1 MPVCKHVAVATF
13 QAVRNKFFDRPSV
26 ESTIGFGRD
35 FVARFGALNVSL
47 FSGGLAYY
55 VILAL
60 APIAISVGAI
70 AGLFIDQ
77 EQFIS
82 GWDSLI
88 SRGPES
94 LSGLDPVVNSLASL
108 AQSATTGTVTVTTIV
123 SLAVAVYVSQKV
135 VYGVL
140 LVQDHIFSSDRTP
153 PGLFARVRSAVIALA
168 MIIVIVVSLLAVT
181 FVPMFLRSL
190 NVETTFLG
198 LLDTLGWLTPAVFV
212 YLVIWFVMRHTSGP
226 NGVVTWRSP
235 GLIVATI
242 LIILSIGVFGIY
254 ADQSSTVGSALI
266 VFGAPIAVL
275 IWTYLV
281 FLGFFVGSIVED
293 LTRDRASARKPTR
306 GTTDQT
312 DNEGTDSSANA
323 RADHGD
329 PRKEKAR

>member
-13 QAVRNKFFDRPSV
+13 RAVLNEFSDRPFV
-26 ESTIGFGRD
+26 KSTIGFGRE
-35 FVARFGALNVSL
+35 FVTRFGTLNVSL
-47 FSGGLAYY
+47 VSGGLAYY

-70 AGLFIDQ
+70 AGLFIDK

-82 GWDSLI
+82 GWDSLV

-94 LSGLDPVVNSLASL
+94 LSGLDPAINSLASL
-108 AQSATTGTVTVTTIV
+108 AQSATTGSVTITTIV
-123 SLAVAVYVSQKV
+123 SLLVAVYVSQKV

-140 LVQDHIFSSDRTP
+140 QVQDHIFNSERTP
-153 PGLFARVRSAVIALA
+153 PGAFARVRSAVIALIV
-168 MIIVIVVSLLAVT
+168 IIVIVVSLLAVT
-181 FVPMFLRSL
+181 FVPAFLSSI

-198 LLDTLGWLTPAVFV
+198 VLDTLGWLTPAIFV
-212 YLVIWFVMRHTSGP
+212 YLLIWFVMRHTSSSP
-226 NGVVTWRSP
+226 RAVTWRSP
-235 GLIVATI
+235 GLLVATV
-242 LIILSIGVFGIY
+242 LIILSIGAFGIY

-281 FLGFFVGSIVED
+281 FLGFFVGSIVEG
-293 LTRDRASARKPTR
+293 LIRDRALARKPAR
-306 GTTDQT
+306 GATDQS
-312 DNEGTDSSANA
+312 DHERTDSGANS

-329 PRKEKAR
+329 PRKK